1 MQEAVSGEA
10 RAEAPTA
17 TDPDSTKDLL
27 FSSTDENI
35 NQPIRPG
42 DTIRREDLIEWSGL
56 PVGKT
61 CALCGGAPGRGRFVW
76 YREKDKPGSARWV
89 CGACYADLNGS
100 AVEAMPPT
108 PAATPEAVRQADDE
122 APAPAGT
129 MHPEL
134 PRPGEEPAPV
144 TPPRIRSSV
153 PPTPIGIEGIAL
165 DIASDRGVWY
175 VGIYRDGEKIADD
188 ASRSNPLYTK
198 GTPTRIADR
207 IKQAAPHFDRAAVR
221 KATEQF
227 FKAVTDADEPLTS
240 DAVYRVISATER
252 VEREMSDP
260 PAYAVYLDNGDCLE
274 FSNRDLAAAQPI
286 ALNER
291 WQAIRFEPLRAT
303 QRDFGE
309 IIDHWFSMAVPVDP
323 PGAKSPWE
331 RIAEKLET
339 RIAPLPRE
347 TDRSAL
353 KKYGIWQDPKPDGLL
368 WVRSD
373 LIQEVIT
380 EAGENPNDGRFAR
393 YLEREKILIERSKK
407 IRVPGAGVPP
417 RAWGLAPEFK
427 IDIDDAP
434 GGSLTEDPVG
444 D

>member
-1 MQEAVSGEA
+1 MTGDTKTPGREPMTYYRGEMIPRSEYERIKAAEQATTTPPPQVPAPMPAAAPGEA
-10 RAEAPTA
+10 DPGQRDGGGPGEADGETV
-17 TDPDSTKDLL
+17 
-27 FSSTDENI
+27 
-35 NQPIRPG
+35 
-42 DTIRREDLIEWSGL
+42 REGH
-56 PVGKT
+56 
-61 CALCGGAPGRGRFVW
+61 
-76 YREKDKPGSARWV
+76 
-89 CGACYADLNGS
+89 N
-100 AVEAMPPT
+100 
-108 PAATPEAVRQADDE
+108 
-122 APAPAGT
+122 PAP
-129 MHPEL
+129 
-134 PRPGEEPAPV
+134 EPAPV
-144 TPPRIRSSV
+144 TPVTAPKIRSSIA
-153 PPTPIGIEGIAL
+153 PLPIGIEGIAL
-165 DIASDRGVWY
+165 DIASDRGIWY

-207 IKQAAPHFDRAAVR
+207 IKQAAPHLDRAAVR

-227 FKAVTDADEPLTS
+227 FKAVTEADEPLTS

-291 WQAIRFEPLRAT
+291 WQATRFEPLRAT
-303 QRDFGE
+303 QSDFGK

-331 RIAEKLET
+331 RITEKLET

-353 KKYGIWQDPKPDGLL
+353 KKHGIWQDPKPDGLL

-427 IDIDDAP
+427 IDLDDAP
-434 GGSLTEDPVG
+434 GGSLADDPVG

>member
-1 MQEAVSGEA
+1 MTDTRTPDREPMTYYKGEMVPRHEVERIRAAEQA
-10 RAEAPTA
+10 RT
-17 TDPDSTKDLL
+17 
-27 FSSTDENI
+27 
-35 NQPIRPG
+35 
-42 DTIRREDLIEWSGL
+42 
-56 PVGKT
+56 
-61 CALCGGAPGRGRFVW
+61 
-76 YREKDKPGSARWV
+76 
-89 CGACYADLNGS
+89 
-100 AVEAMPPT
+100 PP
-108 PAATPEAVRQADDE
+108 PPQ
-122 APAPAGT
+122 APAPMPAAA
-129 MHPEL
+129 
-134 PRPGEEPAPV
+134 PGETDPGRRDGDEAGAGPVETVREQHNPAPEPAPVTPV

-153 PPTPIGIEGIAL
+153 PPTPIGIEDIAL
-165 DIASDRGVWY
+165 DIASDRGIWY
-175 VGIYRDGEKIADD
+175 IGIYRRGEKIADD

-207 IKQAAPHFDRAAVR
+207 IKQAAPHLDRAAVR

-227 FKAVTDADEPLTS
+227 FKAVTEADEPLTS

-353 KKYGIWQDPKPDGLL
+353 KKHGIWQDPKPDGLL

-427 IDIDDAP
+427 IDLDDGL
-434 GGSLTEDPVG
+434 GGSLADDPVG

>member
-1 MQEAVSGEA
+1 MPGGDPVMSDAKPAADSSVTVPLIEGIEIEIAAAPGGGWITRFA
-10 RAEAPTA
+10 R
-17 TDPDSTKDLL
+17 
-27 FSSTDENI
+27 N
-35 NQPIRPG
+35 G
-42 DTIRREDLIEWSGL
+42 DTLTEDRNSTEPWIDRR
-56 PVGKT
+56 
-61 CALCGGAPGRGRFVW
+61 APGRLTKALAEAAPTLKEKAIKEAITAVFDGI
-76 YREKDKPGSARWV
+76 RESPD
-89 CGACYADLNGS
+89 GAALIS
-100 AVEAMPPT
+100 E
-108 PAATPEAVRQADDE
+108 PAA
-122 APAPAGT
+122 
-129 MHPEL
+129 
-134 PRPGEEPAPV
+134 
-144 TPPRIRSSV
+144 
-153 PPTPIGIEGIAL
+153 
-165 DIASDRGVWY
+165 
-175 VGIYRDGEKIADD
+175 
-188 ASRSNPLYTK
+188 
-198 GTPTRIADR
+198 
-207 IKQAAPHFDRAAVR
+207 
-221 KATEQF
+221 
-227 FKAVTDADEPLTS
+227 
-240 DAVYRVISATER
+240 RVINATER

-286 ALNER
+286 TLNER

-303 QRDFGE
+303 RRDFEE

-353 KKYGIWQDPKPDGLL
+353 KKHGIWQDPEPDGLL

-427 IDIDDAP
+427 IDLDDAP

>member
-1 MQEAVSGEA
+1 M
-10 RAEAPTA
+10 T
-17 TDPDSTKDLL
+17 
-27 FSSTDENI
+27 
-35 NQPIRPG
+35 G

-61 CALCGGAPGRGRFVW
+61 CALCGNGPGAGRVKW
-76 YREKDKPGSARWV
+76 WKEADKPGSARWV

-100 AVEAMPPT
+100 AVEAMPSPPPRGPAPM
-108 PAATPEAVRQADDE
+108 PAAARGED
-122 APAPAGT
+122 PAPATVRSG
-129 MHPEL
+129 
-134 PRPGEEPAPV
+134 RGPGEDPAPG
-144 TPPRIRSSV
+144 TPPKIRSSIA
-153 PPTPIGIEGIAL
+153 PLPIGIEGIAL
-165 DIASDRGVWY
+165 DIASDRGIWY

-339 RIAPLPRE
+339 RIAPLSRE

-353 KKYGIWQDPKPDGLL
+353 KKHGIWQDPKPDGLL

>member
-1 MQEAVSGEA
+1 
-10 RAEAPTA
+10 
-17 TDPDSTKDLL
+17 
-27 FSSTDENI
+27 
-35 NQPIRPG
+35 
-42 DTIRREDLIEWSGL
+42 
-56 PVGKT
+56 
-61 CALCGGAPGRGRFVW
+61 
-76 YREKDKPGSARWV
+76 
-89 CGACYADLNGS
+89 
-100 AVEAMPPT
+100 
-108 PAATPEAVRQADDE
+108 
-122 APAPAGT
+122 
-129 MHPEL
+129 
-134 PRPGEEPAPV
+134 
-144 TPPRIRSSV
+144 V

-188 ASRSNPLYTK
+188 ASRSNPLITK
-198 GTPTRIADR
+198 GTAKRIADR
-207 IKQAAPHFDRAAVR
+207 VKKEFPHLDRKAVQGAVDRFFEAVR
-221 KATEQF
+221 E
-227 FKAVTDADEPLTS
+227 ADETITA
-240 DAVYRVISATER
+240 DAVCRVISSIVR
-252 VEREMSDP
+252 VEKEMSDP
-260 PAYAVYLDNGDCLE
+260 PVYVVHLSDGKSMV
-274 FSNRDLAAAQPI
+274 FSTRDLAALHPVT
-286 ALNER
+286 LNER
-291 WQAIRFEPLRAT
+291 WLAVRDDPLDAT
-303 QRDFGE
+303 SRDFKE
-309 IIDHWFSMAVPVDP
+309 IRDHLLAVAVPVDP

-407 IRVPGAGVPP
+407 IRVPGAGVPL

-427 IDIDDAP
+427 IDLDDAL
-434 GGSLTEDPVG
+434 GGSLAEDPVG

>member
-1 MQEAVSGEA
+1 MTDTRTPTGEGLTYYKGHMLPRSEVARLQAEEAAQMAGPAVVTESPPP
-10 RAEAPTA
+10 RPPVPMTA
-17 TDPDSTKDLL
+17 TRTPEHH
-27 FSSTDENI
+27 DEDEA
-35 NQPIRPG
+35 G
-42 DTIRREDLIEWSGL
+42 AV
-56 PVGKT
+56 PVGT
-61 CALCGGAPGRGRFVW
+61 MR
-76 YREKDKPGSARWV
+76 
-89 CGACYADLNGS
+89 
-100 AVEAMPPT
+100 VEH
-108 PAATPEAVRQADDE
+108 D
-122 APAPAGT
+122 PAP
-129 MHPEL
+129 
-134 PRPGEEPAPV
+134 EPAPVTPV

-153 PPTPIGIEGIAL
+153 PPTLIGIEGIAL
-165 DIASDRGVWY
+165 DIASDRGIWY

-188 ASRSNPLYTK
+188 ANRSNPLYTK

-221 KATEQF
+221 KAVDQF
-227 FKAVTDADEPLTS
+227 FKTIAEADEALTS

-286 ALNER
+286 SINER

-407 IRVPGAGVPP
+407 IRVPGGGVPP

-427 IDIDDAP
+427 IDPA
-434 GGSLTEDPVG
+434 GGLEESLSGDPVG

>member
-1 MQEAVSGEA
+1 MQDKSRGAPTK
-10 RAEAPTA
+10 APTA
-17 TDPDSTKDLL
+17 KDPDSTKDLPII
-27 FSSTDENI
+27 STAQNI
-35 NQPIRPG
+35 NQPIRPRRHAAGSPGSRGGDRVTG
-42 DTIRREDLIEWSGL
+42 DTKTPDREPMTYYKGEMVPRRE
-56 PVGKT
+56 
-61 CALCGGAPGRGRFVW
+61 
-76 YREKDKPGSARWV
+76 
-89 CGACYADLNGS
+89 
-100 AVEAMPPT
+100 VERIQAAEAT
-108 PAATPEAVRQADDE
+108 PATTPPPQE
-122 APAPAGT
+122 PAPMPATVDPTDPRTTRRDEVGAGPVET
-129 MHPEL
+129 MRVKHDPA
-134 PRPGEEPAPV
+134 PEPAPVTPV

-165 DIASDRGVWY
+165 DIASDRGIWY

-188 ASRSNPLYTK
+188 ANRSNPLYTK

-339 RIAPLPRE
+339 RIAPLSRE

-353 KKYGIWQDPKPDGLL
+353 KKHGIWQDPKPGGLL

-393 YLEREKILIERSKK
+393 YLERSKILIERSKL
-407 IRVPGAGVPP
+407 IRVPGAGVPV

-427 IDIDDAP
+427 IDLDDGL
-434 GGSLTEDPVG
+434 GGSLAEDPVG

>member
-1 MQEAVSGEA
+1 MTYYKGHMLPRSEVARL
-10 RAEAPTA
+10 RAEEAAQMAGPAVVTESPPPRPPVPMTA
-17 TDPDSTKDLL
+17 TRTPEHH
-27 FSSTDENI
+27 DEDEA
-35 NQPIRPG
+35 G
-42 DTIRREDLIEWSGL
+42 AG
-56 PVGKT
+56 PVGT
-61 CALCGGAPGRGRFVW
+61 MR
-76 YREKDKPGSARWV
+76 
-89 CGACYADLNGS
+89 
-100 AVEAMPPT
+100 VEH
-108 PAATPEAVRQADDE
+108 
-122 APAPAGT
+122 APAP
-129 MHPEL
+129 
-134 PRPGEEPAPV
+134 EPAPV

-153 PPTPIGIEGIAL
+153 PPTPIGIEDIAL
-165 DIASDRGVWY
+165 DIASDRGIWY
-175 VGIYRDGEKIADD
+175 IGIYRRGEKIADD
-188 ASRSNPLYTK
+188 ASRSNPLITK
-198 GTPTRIADR
+198 GTAKRIADR
-207 IKQAAPHFDRAAVR
+207 VKKEFPHLDR
-221 KATEQF
+221 KAVQGAVDRF
-227 FKAVTDADEPLTS
+227 FEAIAEADEALTS

-286 ALNER
+286 TLNER

-331 RIAEKLET
+331 RITEKLET
-339 RIAPLPRE
+339 RITPLPRE

-353 KKYGIWQDPKPDGLL
+353 KKHGIWQDPKPGGLL

-380 EAGENPNDGRFAR
+380 EAGENANDGRFAR
-393 YLEREKILIERSKK
+393 YLERSKILIERSKL
-407 IRVPGAGVPP
+407 IRVPGAGVPI

-427 IDIDDAP
+427 IDLDDAP
-434 GGSLTEDPVG
+434 GGFLTEDPVG

>member
-1 MQEAVSGEA
+1 M
-10 RAEAPTA
+10 T
-17 TDPDSTKDLL
+17 
-27 FSSTDENI
+27 
-35 NQPIRPG
+35 G

-61 CALCGGAPGRGRFVW
+61 CALCGNGPGPGRVKW
-76 YREKDKPGSARWV
+76 WKEADKPGSARWV

-100 AVEAMPPT
+100 AVEAMPT
-108 PAATPEAVRQADDE
+108 PPPQE
-122 APAPAGT
+122 PAPMPATVDPTDPRTTQRDEVGAGPVGT
-129 MHPEL
+129 MRVEHDPA
-134 PRPGEEPAPV
+134 PEPAPVTPV

-165 DIASDRGVWY
+165 DIASDRGIWY

-274 FSNRDLAAAQPI
+274 FSNRELAAAQPI

-427 IDIDDAP
+427 IDLDDAP
-434 GGSLTEDPVG
+434 GGSLAEDPVG